1 MAHAVRNTHE
11 MTAEERIWALAKQH
25 GIVAA
30 RTGLDD
36 WADDVTRLAGDD
48 VEFDDVQEVVVALRK
63 AGVVNGV
70 ELTRLHSR
78 YLDERHTQV

>member
-1 MAHAVRNTHE
+1 MAHAVRHTPE
-11 MTAEERIWALAKQH
+11 LTAEECIRALAKQH

-48 VEFDDVQEVVVALRK
+48 VAFDEVQEVVVALRK
-63 AGVVNGV
+63 AGVINGV

-78 YLDERHTQV
+78 YLDERQARG